1 MAANMPEKS
10 QAHSR
15 CAGLIAWLKSLVF
28 HLHLGCLCRLSFDVQ
43 MHASMAE
50 AGKTLESPKF
60 SPEDKPDTHYE
71 MANSDLCVHIN
82 KIPL

>member
-1 MAANMPEKS
+1 
-10 QAHSR
+10 
-15 CAGLIAWLKSLVF
+15 
-28 HLHLGCLCRLSFDVQ
+28 

-60 SPEDKPDTHYE
+60 SPEDKPDTLYE

-82 KIPL
+82 KIPLQVVRRGTVMDQAQTLPPHGGSRRSGHLC